1 MISLFLYSFCKAPG
15 SFLSWQS
22 FFMYLSSSTHLNKSE
37 PKKKEKK
44 KKVCVGGAKMVFIN
58 RIIRACFRAGEIQRD
73 IKAELTNSNL
83 IIVKYSGNSISL
95 AKILKDIELI
105 LIFKLA
111 DFHGGS
117 CAPRVKENL
126 LEAAEVIASYTALY
140 LNIYEILYII

>member
-1 MISLFLYSFCKAPG
+1 
-15 SFLSWQS
+15 
-22 FFMYLSSSTHLNKSE
+22 
-37 PKKKEKK
+37 
-44 KKVCVGGAKMVFIN
+44 MVFIN

-140 LNIYEILYII
+140 LNIYEILYIT